1 MTKRLYTAEKVLEAV
16 LEDVDDD
23 QDYDDPDEPVME
35 GSDDEFSDLE
45 LDDDDADLDQAPPNS
60 PLTPSVASPLPL
72 PPPLSPL
79 PQPSPQSSS
88 PPTSPSSSPSQPAV
102 WTTTLKPVEVKS
114 FNSPVGPTTAIPETP
129 REVFEIFFTDELMTL
144 MVTESNRYAE
154 DVMGSEKFAKWTKI
168 TVEEMKAFL
177 GFSILMGI
185 NQLPAIKDYWKK
197 NDYLHYSPIADRIPR
212 DRFLEISRYIHFVDN
227 STLQPRGS
235 PGHDRL
241 GKVRPII
248 DHLSTKFAE
257 AYNPHKEVAVDEA
270 MIKFQG
276 RSSLKQYMPK
286 KPVKR
291 GIKVWVLGDSETGYF
306 SKFDIYCGKGT
317 SPEKSLGAR
326 VVKTLTEP
334 LKGKFHH
341 VYFDNFFTSAELL
354 TDLEKDGVYAC
365 GTARKD
371 RRGFP
376 EKLKRVNLKER

>member
-45 LDDDDADLDQAPPNS
+45 LDEDDADLDQVPPNS
-60 PLTPSVASPLPL
+60 PLTLSVASPLPLPPPPL

-114 FNSPVGPTTAIPETP
+114 FNSPVGPTTAISKTP

-154 DVMGSEKFAKWTKI
+154 DVMGREKFAKWTKI

-177 GFSILMGI
+177 GFSILMGT
-185 NQLPAIKDYWKK
+185 NQLPAIKDYWK
-197 NDYLHYSPIADRIPR
+197 NDNLHYSPIADRIPR

-235 PGHDRL
+235 PGHDHF
-241 GKVRPII
+241 GKVHPII
-248 DHLSTKFAE
+248 DHL
-257 AYNPHKEVAVDEA
+257 
-270 MIKFQG
+270 
-276 RSSLKQYMPK
+276 
-286 KPVKR
+286 
-291 GIKVWVLGDSETGYF
+291 
-306 SKFDIYCGKGT
+306 
-317 SPEKSLGAR
+317 
-326 VVKTLTEP
+326 
-334 LKGKFHH
+334 
-341 VYFDNFFTSAELL
+341 
-354 TDLEKDGVYAC
+354 
-365 GTARKD
+365 
-371 RRGFP
+371 
-376 EKLKRVNLKER
+376 

>member
-45 LDDDDADLDQAPPNS
+45 LNDDADLDQAPPNS

-185 NQLPAIKDYWKK
+185 NQLPAIKDYWKR

-212 DRFLEISRYIHFVDN
+212 DRFLEISRYRIAGNFRGRKPSRISRIFDHQRKF
-227 STLQPRGS
+227 SPRN
-235 PGHDRL
+235 L
-241 GKVRPII
+241 G
-248 DHLSTKFAE
+248 
-257 AYNPHKEVAVDEA
+257 
-270 MIKFQG
+270 
-276 RSSLKQYMPK
+276 
-286 KPVKR
+286 R
-291 GIKVWVLGDSETGYF
+291 GI
-306 SKFDIYCGKGT
+306 
-317 SPEKSLGAR
+317 
-326 VVKTLTEP
+326 
-334 LKGKFHH
+334 HH
-341 VYFDNFFTSAELL
+341 VSCL
-354 TDLEKDGVYAC
+354 
-365 GTARKD
+365 GTYVRS
-371 RRGFP
+371 
-376 EKLKRVNLKER
+376 